1 MGKGDLERSREV
13 HDMAVEMKKH
23 HA

>member
-1 MGKGDLERSREV
+1 MGKEDLERSRVV
-13 HDMAVEMKKH
+13 HDMAVEMKKY

>member
-13 HDMAVEMKKH
+13 HDMAVKMKKH

>member
-1 MGKGDLERSREV
+1 MGKEDLERSREV
-13 HDMAVEMKKH
+13 HDMAVETKKH

>member
-13 HDMAVEMKKH
+13 YDVAVETKMH
-23 HA
+23 CA